1 MGSNSGQWSE
11 TMRRRL
17 DLDLT
22 REEIEQAIVEGMVGR
37 YAREGAPVI
46 DGAIEAVRRL
56 AADWPLALA
65 SSSHPR
71 VIEAA
76 LAGTG
81 LVDAF
86 RTVVSSDEVEHGKPA
101 PDVFLEAARR
111 LGEEPAHVLVV
122 EDSLNGLKAGRAAG
136 MTTVLVPNR
145 SVPPAEGSADVA
157 DVVVER
163 LADLDPVAIDR
174 ARRPAGKEPEQDEGR
189 PGTRGPR

>member
-1 MGSNSGQWSE
+1 
-11 TMRRRL
+11 MRRRL

-22 REEIEQAIVEGMVGR
+22 REEIEQAIVEGMVRR

-46 DGAIEAVRRL
+46 DGAIATVRRL

-76 LAGTG
+76 LEGTG

-136 MTTVLVPNR
+136 MTTALVPNR

-174 ARRPAGKEPEQDEGR
+174 ARRQAGPEPAAAAAA
-189 PGTRGPR
+189 TRAPR